1 MPGIDE
7 REVRRTLPDHGTPF
21 FLSYARAEDG
31 SSSAGEARYS
41 DQMAERFYFDLS
53 ENVGQLIS
61 RRTGADVGF
70 MDTRIQGGMQWTDE
84 LLHAAG
90 TCQTLIA
97 LLSAPYLSSKWCGM
111 EWCAFSRR
119 SVQRPTA
126 AKSFRREGWV
136 IPVRWAPVPFPLTS
150 PVSDDMIF
158 SPASKP
164 DPDLP
169 AQYRA
174 DGVFGLLRM
183 GQEDSYQIIAW
194 QLAKRISK
202 VYYNQRLRSR
212 RFRLEELENVFQEA
226 AS

>member
-1 MPGIDE
+1 MS
-7 REVRRTLPDHGTPF
+7 DHGTPF
-21 FLSYARAEDG
+21 FLSYARAEDD
-31 SSSAGEARYS
+31 SSSAGEAHYS
-41 DQMAERFYFDLS
+41 DQLAERFFFDLS

-61 RRTGADVGF
+61 RRTGADIGF
-70 MDTRIQGGMQWTDE
+70 MDTRVQGGMQWVDE

-90 TCQTLIA
+90 TCQVLVV
-97 LLSAPYLSSKWCGM
+97 LLSAPYLSSKWCGL
-111 EWCAFSRR
+111 EWCAFARR
-119 SVQRPTA
+119 TVQKPA
-126 AKSFRREGWV
+126 GAKSFRPEGWI
-136 IPVRWAPVPFPLTS
+136 IPVRWAPVSFPLPP
-150 PVSDDMIF
+150 PVSEDMIF
-158 SPASKP
+158 SPARRP

-202 VYYNQRLRSR
+202 IYYHQRLRSR
-212 RFRLEELENVFQEA
+212 RLRLEDLENVFQEA

>member
-1 MPGIDE
+1 M
-7 REVRRTLPDHGTPF
+7 RRALSDHGTPF
-21 FLSYARAEDG
+21 FLSYAHAEDG
-31 SSSAGEARYS
+31 PSSAGEAHHS
-41 DQMAERFYFDLS
+41 DQLAERFYFDLR

-61 RRTGADVGF
+61 RRTGADLGF
-70 MDTRIQGGMQWTDE
+70 MDTRIQGGMRWTDE

-90 TCQTLIA
+90 TCQMLIA

-119 SVQRPTA
+119 SVQRPPGT
-126 AKSFRREGWV
+126 KSFRREGWI
-136 IPVRWAPVPFPLTS
+136 IPVRWAPVPFPLPA
-150 PVSDDMIF
+150 PVSEDMIF

-194 QLAKRISK
+194 QLAKRISS
-202 VYYNQRLRSR
+202 VYHNQRLRSR
-212 RFRLEELENVFQEA
+212 RFRLEDLENVFQEA
-226 AS
+226 AP